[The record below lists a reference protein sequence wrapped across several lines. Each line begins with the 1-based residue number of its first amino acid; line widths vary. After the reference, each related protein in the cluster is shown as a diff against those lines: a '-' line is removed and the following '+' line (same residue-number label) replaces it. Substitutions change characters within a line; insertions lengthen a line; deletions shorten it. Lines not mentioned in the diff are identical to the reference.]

1 MDLDKIYSFF
11 YKIYLRLKV
20 KYDVGDS
27 MSRVK
32 ETLNKIEDRIS
43 SIEDERNELI
53 VIGQQEVKDIQQL
66 LEDTQKRVQTENAKH
81 SAVVNET
88 TTYLEAVKAVKKVK
102 SSKTVIGTKE

>member
-1 MDLDKIYSFF
+1 MDLDKVFSFF

-32 ETLNKIEDRIS
+32 KTLDSVENRIS
-43 SIEDERNELI
+43 NIEDERNELI

-88 TTYLEAVKAVKKVK
+88 TTYLKAVKTVKEVKNSKV
-102 SSKTVIGTKE
+102 TTCTKK